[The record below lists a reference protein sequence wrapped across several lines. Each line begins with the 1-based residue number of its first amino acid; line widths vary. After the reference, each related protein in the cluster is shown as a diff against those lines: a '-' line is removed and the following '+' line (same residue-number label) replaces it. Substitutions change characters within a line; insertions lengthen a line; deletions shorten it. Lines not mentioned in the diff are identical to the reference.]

1 LFKYLFL
8 LIFSISLFANNITV
22 ASYNVENFFDLKKDN
37 SEYTEF
43 IPNTKNQWNQRNFN
57 IKLNN
62 LLKVI
67 SDIDADIIALQEIEN
82 RDLMILLSKKLPQYK
97 YYSFVKY
104 PNSAVG
110 IGILSKIEIKSNSTI
125 DVKFTSR
132 LYRPILETTFTY
144 ENIEFKVFNN
154 HWPSKAAPE
163 SYRIKYAK
171 SLQDRLLEL
180 TQDNDYILLGDFN
193 SNYNEYQTFRNNSKL
208 NNSSSITG
216 INQVLNT
223 TYDNKF
229 VTYDDI
235 LKYDKRVHFNLW
247 LDLPTNERFSTK
259 FRGQNNTP
267 DSIILSPALFDTKR
281 VSYIPNSFKVFKP
294 NYLFEN
300 NNINRWEISGKKYDK
315 IHKGSG
321 FSDHLPIYAEFSIK
335 KEDTN
340 ILKKMEVNDEIKE
353 INSISDLYKKEKLL
367 EPLII
372 NNAIVIYKD
381 DEKAIIKRQNDKAIY
396 IYQNAQDLKLGYS
409 YDLQINQ
416 IFDYYGLKEIK
427 EFTVLDKLEEVR
439 NYENLYLD
447 AKSIDIL
454 DFKYENEIITN
465 LKGEMKNSKL
475 YLDNNKYIKIY
486 SKNKKLLPKDG
497 EKITILKAQLASYR
511 GNMQIIIHK
520 QSDFKVGF

>member
-1 LFKYLFL
+1 LFKYLCL

>member
-1 LFKYLFL
+1 MFKYLFL
-8 LIFSISLFANNITV
+8 LIFSLSLFANNISI

-37 SEYTEF
+37 SEYSEY
-43 IPNTKNQWNQRNFN
+43 IPNTKNQWNQRTFN

-67 SDIDADIIALQEIEN
+67 NDLDANIIALQEIEN

-97 YYSFVKY
+97 YYSFIKY

-110 IGILSKIEIKSNSTI
+110 IGILSKIEIKNNQSI
-125 DVKFTSR
+125 DVKFTNK
-132 LYRPILETTFTY
+132 LYRPILETTFLY
-144 ENIEFKVFNN
+144 ENVEFKVFNN
-154 HWPSKAAPE
+154 HWPSKAAAE

-171 SLQDRLLEL
+171 SLQDRL
-180 TQDNDYILLGDFN
+180 TQLPQDYDYILLGDFN
-193 SNYNEYQTFRNNSKL
+193 SNYNEYQTFRNNKKL

-223 TYDNKF
+223 TYENKF

-235 LKYDKRVHFNLW
+235 LKYNKRVHFNLW

-267 DSIILSPALFDTKR
+267 DSIILSPALFDTKK
-281 VSYIPNSFKVFKP
+281 VSYIPNSFNVFKA

-300 NNINRWEISGKKYDK
+300 NNINRWEMSGKKHDK

-321 FSDHLPIYAEFSIK
+321 FSDHLPIYANFSIK

-340 ILKKMEVNDEIKE
+340 ILKKMQINNEIKE
-353 INSISDLYKKEKLL
+353 INSISDLYKKEKLIEAL
-367 EPLII
+367 VL

-381 DEKAIIKRQNDKAIY
+381 NEKAIIKRQNDRAIY
-396 IYQNAQDLKLGYS
+396 IYQNAQDLELGYS

-416 IFDYYGLKEIK
+416 IYDYYGLKEIK
-427 EFTVLDKLEEVR
+427 DFTVLNKKEKISDYK
-439 NYENLYLD
+439 NLYLD
-447 AKSIDIL
+447 ANNINIL

-475 YLDNNKYIKIY
+475 YLNNGKYIKIY

-497 EKITILKAQLASYR
+497 EKITILNAQLASYR

>member
-1 LFKYLFL
+1 MFKYLFL

-67 SDIDADIIALQEIEN
+67 SDIDANIIALQEIEN

-110 IGILSKIEIKSNSTI
+110 VGILSKIEIKSNSTI

-171 SLQDRLLEL
+171 SLQDRLLQL
-180 TQDNDYILLGDFN
+180 TQDYDYILLGDFN

-216 INQVLNT
+216 INQILNT

-235 LKYDKRVHFNLW
+235 SKYNKRVHFNLW

-267 DSIILSPALFDTKR
+267 DSIILAPALFDTKR

-294 NYLFEN
+294 DYLYN
-300 NNINRWEISGKKYDK
+300 NKDIYRWEMSGKKYDK

-340 ILKKMEVNDEIKE
+340 ILKKMEINNEISE

-372 NNAIVIYKD
+372 NSAIVIYKD
-381 DEKAIIKRQNDKAIY
+381 DEKAIIKRQEDRAIY

-427 EFTVLDKLEEVR
+427 DFTILNKLEEVK

-465 LKGEMKNSKL
+465 LKGVMKNSKL

-497 EKITILKAQLASYR
+497 EKITILNAQLASYR